1 MDSNDQI
8 LELVEIG
15 IPMILFILLTFAFCG
30 FICKKNKFFKNN
42 YSRLFFTFF
51 LVAVVCGW
59 KVWKHNHWP
68 MDNKIFQALAEMAS
82 VLTIPLLLTIIF
94 EPKHETKTK
103 AVTTETVKMDTNGVG
118 RYERITTVT
127 KEE

>member
-1 MDSNDQI
+1 MDSKNQM

-30 FICKKNKFFKNN
+30 FICKGNKFFKNTT
-42 YSRLFFTFF
+42 YRLGFTF
-51 LVAVVCGW
+51 LLIAMVCGR
-59 KVWKHNHWP
+59 KALNSEHWP

-82 VLTIPLLLTIIF
+82 VLTIPLLLTIVF